1 MRGTLNELIKGFAE
15 QHGYGFAADIVPT
28 GLLNE
33 KYPCLFCVAPDATYS
48 NVGRWTYPT
57 TIYLVA
63 PKGKKQNVNSILDD
77 LQALC
82 RDLFLFLQSDS
93 PKDYFVDKTMRCNP
107 KAGFD
112 NSGAVAMEMTFNIY
126 ESDGCDR

>member
-1 MRGTLNELIKGFAE
+1 MRGTLNEIIKGFAE

-33 KYPCLFCVAPDATYS
+33 KYPCIFCVAPDATYS

-77 LQALC
+77 LQTLC
-82 RDLFLFLQSDS
+82 RDLFLFLHDMRGF
-93 PKDYFVDKTMRCNP
+93 YTDKTTTIRP

-112 NSGAVAMEMTFNIY
+112 NSGAVAMEMTLNIY
-126 ESDGCDR
+126 ESDECR

>member
-1 MRGTLNELIKGFAE
+1 MRGTLNELIKDFAE

-48 NVGRWTYPT
+48 NKGLWTYPT

-63 PKGKKQNVNSILDD
+63 PKGKKQNVNTILDD
-77 LQALC
+77 LQLLS
-82 RDLFLFLQSDS
+82 RDLFLFLQKSCEF
-93 PKDYFVDKTMRCNP
+93 YTDKNMTVRP

-112 NSGAVAMEMTFNIY
+112 NSGAVALEVILNIY
-126 ESDGCDR
+126 ESDGCR

>member
-33 KYPCLFCVAPDATYS
+33 KYPCLFCMSPDATYS
-48 NVGRWTYPT
+48 KGRWTYPIK
-57 TIYLVA
+57 IYFVA

-77 LQALC
+77 LQTLC
-82 RDLFLFLQSDS
+82 RDLFLFLQKDS
-93 PKDYFVDKTMRCNP
+93 PKDYFVDRTMRCAP

-112 NSGAVAMEMTFNIY
+112 NSGAVAIEMTFNIY
-126 ESDGCDR
+126 ESDGCR

>member
-1 MRGTLNELIKGFAE
+1 MRGSLNKLIKGFAE

-33 KYPCLFCVAPDATYS
+33 KYPCLFLVAPDATYS

-57 TIYLVA
+57 TVYLVA
-63 PKGKKQNVNSILDD
+63 PKGKKENVNTILDD
-77 LQALC
+77 LQQLS

-126 ESDGCDR
+126 ESDGCR